1 MLKMDTFKK
10 MYKLHPETEY
20 LCRYK
25 ILYASFYTQEMILA
39 KRRRHT
45 SKNSFKDGFWF
56 FCPGLSIYLK
66 RSQQIA

>member
-10 MYKLHPETEY
+10 MCKLHPETEY

-39 KRRRHT
+39 ERWRHT
-45 SKNSFKDGFWF
+45 STYSFKDCFWF
-56 FCPGLSIYLK
+56 SV
-66 RSQQIA
+66 QV